1 MNENDN
7 RLIEQFFQQAAR
19 QQIEDN
25 GFSERV
31 MERIEELRSP
41 YRTVILST
49 VWTLFCIVVAV
60 LLFFW
65 LQGWTTIST
74 DLTILMTYVEV
85 FLRIAPTALDLSSFT
100 DASVSSP
107 LMTIVLSLLVVMV
120 LSIIGLTRWASRLV

>member
-7 RLIEQFFQQAAR
+7 ILIEQFFQQAAR

-49 VWTLFCIVVAV
+49 VWTLFCIAVAV